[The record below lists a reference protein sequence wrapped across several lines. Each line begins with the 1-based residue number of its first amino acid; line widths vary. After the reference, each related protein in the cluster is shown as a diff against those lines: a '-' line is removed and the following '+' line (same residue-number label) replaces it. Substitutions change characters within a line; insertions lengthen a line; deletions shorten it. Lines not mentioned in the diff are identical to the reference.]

1 MPNVNL
7 IAVLVATVARMVV
20 GFVWYMPQLF
30 GNQMVALSGMTDA
43 EMQKNMR
50 PSMVVWLIVS
60 LVIAFVLAMLVSMM
74 PPVGIVNGMIS
85 GVVASVG
92 FALTTSA
99 AEYAMFGKPLK
110 LYLISAGYNLV
121 SFVVMGAILGVMG

>member
-7 IAVLVATVARMVV
+7 IAVLLATVARMVV

-30 GNQMVALSGMTDA
+30 GKPMVALSGMTEAD
-43 EMQKNMR
+43 MQKTMR
-50 PSMVVWLIVS
+50 PSMVVWLLAS
-60 LVIAFVLAMLVSMM
+60 FVIAFVLAMLVSQML
-74 PPVGIVNGMIS
+74 PVGVVNGMIS
-85 GVVASVG
+85 GVIASVG
-92 FALTTSA
+92 FVLTTSA

-110 LYLISAGYNLV
+110 LYLISAGYNFV

>member
-20 GFVWYMPQLF
+20 GFIWYMPQLF
-30 GNQMVALSGMTDA
+30 GNPMMALSGMTQE
-43 EMQKNMR
+43 EMQKSMR
-50 PSMVVWLIVS
+50 PSMVVWLIAS
-60 LVIAFVLAMLVSMM
+60 FVIAFVLAMLVGLM
-74 PPVGIVNGMIS
+74 PPKGIVNGMIS

-92 FALTTSA
+92 FVVTTSA

-110 LYLISAGYNLV
+110 LYLISAGYNFV

>member
-20 GFVWYMPQLF
+20 GFIWYAPALF
-30 GNQMVALSGMTDA
+30 GKPMVALSGMTEEA
-43 EMQKNMR
+43 MQKNMR
-50 PSMVVWLIVS
+50 PSMVVWLLAS
-60 LVIAFVLAMLVSMM
+60 LVIAFVLAMLVSLM
-74 PPVGIVNGMIS
+74 PPTGLVNGMIS

-92 FALTTSA
+92 FVLTTSA
-99 AEYAMFGKPLK
+99 AEYAMFGKPRR